1 QSPLLVLGALER
13 DVVAEPFGL
22 LVGVRMAADV
32 HEQRRV
38 VDDNALTVTE
48 ADPLGQPQRDQALP
62 EDVLHRLPEAKVD
75 AQRKRRDQFG
85 QAHPRA
91 AVQPPTHHHL
101 MIQAIWPLTRCFYRI
116 LTPVRPRPDPAWA
129 HASSAARTPSGP
141 LPVSRWGRRSRSRA
155 GCPR

>member
-22 LVGVRMAADV
+22 LMGVRMTADV

-38 VDDNALTVTE
+38 VDDDALTVVE

-75 AQRKRRDQFG
+75 TQRERRDEFG
-85 QAHPRA
+85 QAHARA
-91 AVQPPTHHHL
+91 AARPPTVHHL
-101 MIQAIWPLTRCFYRI
+101 MIPAIWPLTRYF
-116 LTPVRPRPDPAWA
+116 PVVDPTGQPGKMAERRVAGPRRGGD
-129 HASSAARTPSGP
+129 
-141 LPVSRWGRRSRSRA
+141 
-155 GCPR
+155 